1 MSERMDFQK
10 VQPHAD
16 EVQALYKEWVNLA
29 PRLEAAKQYWQH
41 ATDVMQQLAESHF
54 NGDYGRC
61 LDALEQG
68 LTQDTDLFKSYTA
81 KGSYNPVSDG
91 SLWNA
96 FAEQKNDSQHQLWA

>member
-1 MSERMDFQK
+1 MTANMVPQL
-10 VQPHAD
+10 HAN
-16 EVQALYKEWVNLA
+16 EVQALYKEWVEL
-29 PRLEAAKQYWQH
+29 PPKLSAAKQYWQH
-41 ATDVMQQLAESHF
+41 ASDVMQKLAESYF
-54 NGDYGRC
+54 DGDYGQC

-68 LTQDTDLFKSYTA
+68 LAQDADPFQSYKA